1 MTHWSS
7 VLSSCPAI
15 FRLWISVSFWPKKII
30 FDRKN
35 LAVFWSFCCEVMM
48 IFYIRRNPYGLPI
61 LADSELVK
69 TFGRNDFILS
79 VKHYTLIIPLFCKE
93 SDHWCYV
100 FVLKYDLLNPQG
112 GGGGEGVL
120 PYIRHISMCRPKGKG
135 FCAFLVWKQV

>member
-1 MTHWSS
+1 
-7 VLSSCPAI
+7 
-15 FRLWISVSFWPKKII
+15 
-30 FDRKN
+30 
-35 LAVFWSFCCEVMM
+35 MM

-112 GGGGEGVL
+112 GEGGGGSTPLYKTYKYVPPQREG
-120 PYIRHISMCRPKGKG
+120 
-135 FCAFLVWKQV
+135 FLHLFGLKTGIDSDCMRRTSRDQI